1 MERPHDNVLLPCD
14 RTKVTSV
21 FKILGLLPVGL
32 VASVYILVLSS
43 SGCHRPIALTQSL
56 ALAGLESLVS
66 LLRRGPCL
74 RIQGG

>member
-21 FKILGLLPVGL
+21 FKILGLLLVGL
-32 VASVYILVLSS
+32 VASVYILSS